1 MQCVLGEEQFLRL
14 ETAGVKQI
22 EVGLTGPGPG
32 LALTDE
38 RWFVITLRARV
49 RIVQASPS
57 ELILRPGS
65 SHTVTLYGEFQ
76 TLASSGMQREGS
88 LPIWVSLKSLSLTK
102 VFTVEEL
109 RPDSLRFK
117 IPGAALAAG
126 IET

>member
-1 MQCVLGEEQFLRL
+1 VQCVLGDERFLRL

-32 LALTDE
+32 LTLTDE
-38 RWFVITLRARV
+38 RWFVITLRPRV
-49 RIVQASPS
+49 RIIQASPS

-76 TLASSGMQREGS
+76 TLASIGMKRVGS
-88 LPIWVSLKSLSLTK
+88 LPIWVSLKSLSPTK
-102 VFTVEEL
+102 VFKVEEL
-109 RPDSLRFK
+109 RPASLRFK
-117 IPGAALAAG
+117 ISGAALAAG